1 MRYGYRCPRC
11 GPQDSAIRADTILC
25 HCGLTAKR
33 DWKFRFRPSL
43 PEHFSPAFGQV
54 ITSERQARELA
65 KAASAENY
73 LRTGIE
79 SDYQIIDAHDDE
91 AVGIDTAEKEAA
103 AEERRRRTVN
113 GAAWTAKRLREIEQA
128 QEKARQ
134 ESVADFTID
143 TQPGA
148 VTV

>member
-1 MRYGYRCPRC
+1 MSRNPLLLALAAAAAL
-11 GPQDSAIRADTILC
+11 SACSTVPKPYILDDEN
-25 HCGLTAKR
+25 R
-33 DWKFRFRPSL
+33 SQRVSD
-43 PEHFSPAFGQV
+43 EE
-54 ITSERQARELA
+54 SERQARELA